1 MRMRARGREGEGGG
15 GEMKNVR
22 KLYPYLMKKL
32 DLKNA
37 FDTFIG
43 AMTFHFLIVSN
54 FFPI

>member
-1 MRMRARGREGEGGG
+1 MRGRGREGEGGG
-15 GEMKNVR
+15 GEMKKVR